1 MVRLQSLQS
10 LKDHL
15 VPFFF
20 TQVPATKTRKGMPL
34 FPSPTQQASRA
45 DSAP

>member
-20 TQVPATKTRKGMPL
+20 TQVPATKTRKGMSL
-34 FPSPTQQASRA
+34 FPFLSHAASRA